1 MSIPKIMI
9 AGTHSGVGKTLV
21 SLAVMAGFKK
31 NGRRVG
37 AYKVGPDY
45 IDSGYHHW
53 VTGRPSHNLDEWM
66 MGRDAVRWLF
76 AKTSHHCDIA
86 VIEGVMG
93 LFDGV
98 SSTEDAGSSAGIA
111 KLLNIPVIL
120 VVDASRMA
128 RSVAAIIKGYQ
139 TLDKD
144 LHIGGVILNRVS
156 SAHHLEILT
165 EAVEFYNK
173 IPVVGAL
180 LSDQRFF
187 VPQRHLGLKTISENP
202 EFQKVIERLGELKN
216 IQLDKIYD
224 IARSYSNEEPN
235 HNDTAHMN
243 LEQKVDKKIRIAYA
257 LDRAFQFYYQANL
270 DFLESCAVELV
281 PFSPLEDDKLPGN
294 IGGLYLGGGFPEI
307 YAEII
312 EQNQAM
318 RQAVKHAIEDGLP
331 TYAECG
337 GLIYLAE
344 AVTTLD
350 GKKYQM
356 AGVIPGEIEMTGKLV
371 HFGYCENELLSDCF
385 LGQRGEMFR
394 GHEFHYSRWK
404 SEGIG
409 SAHRVEKKRR
419 KDIRNEGYVHY
430 NLLAS
435 YVHCH
440 FLSYPKRAL
449 AFVQQA
455 RYWLASI
462 RGVMSKTWQ
471 NN

>member
-9 AGTHSGVGKTLV
+9 AGTHSGVGKTLI

-31 NGRRVG
+31 DGRRVG

-45 IDSGYHHW
+45 IDPGYHQW

-76 AKTSHHCDIA
+76 AKTSHDCDIA

-93 LFDGV
+93 LFDGA

-111 KLLNIPVIL
+111 KLLNIPVVL

-128 RSVAAIIKGYQ
+128 RSVAAIIKGFQ
-139 TLDKD
+139 TLDRD

-156 SAHHLEILT
+156 STHHLEILT
-165 EAVEFYNK
+165 EAVGVYNK
-173 IPVVGAL
+173 IPVLGAL
-180 LSDQRFF
+180 LNDQQLS

-202 EFQKVIERLGELKN
+202 EFQKVIERLGEFKN
-216 IQLDKIYD
+216 IKLDKIYD
-224 IARSYSNEEPN
+224 IARSYSDEEPG
-235 HNDTAHMN
+235 DVAQVD
-243 LEQKVDKKIRIAYA
+243 LGQKVDKKVRIAYA
-257 LDRAFQFYYQANL
+257 LDRAFQFYYRANL
-270 DFLESCAVELV
+270 DFLESCGAELV
-281 PFSPLEDDKLPGN
+281 PFSPLEDAKLPDN

-307 YAEII
+307 YAEMI
-312 EQNQAM
+312 EYNHTM
-318 RQAVKHAIEDGLP
+318 RQALKHAIEDGLP

-344 AVTTLD
+344 SVTTLD

-356 AGVIPGEIEMTGKLV
+356 AGVVPGEIEMTGKLV

-385 LGQRGEMFR
+385 LGGKGEVFR

-404 SEGIG
+404 SEGVDP
-409 SAHRVEKKRR
+409 AHRVEKKRR
-419 KDIRNEGYVHY
+419 NDIRNEGYVRN

-449 AFVQQA
+449 TLVEQA
-455 RYWLASI
+455 RNWLASKKETVSI
-462 RGVMSKTWQ
+462 K
-471 NN
+471 

>member
-45 IDSGYHHW
+45 IDPGYHHW

-76 AKTSHHCDIA
+76 AKTSQDCDIA

-93 LFDGV
+93 LFDGA
-98 SSTEDAGSSAGIA
+98 SSTDDAGSSAGIA
-111 KLLNIPVIL
+111 KLLNIPIIL
-120 VVDASRMA
+120 VVDASCMA

-139 TLDKD
+139 ELDRG
-144 LHIGGVILNRVS
+144 LNICGVILNRIS
-156 SAHHLEILT
+156 SAYHLEILT
-165 EAVEFYNK
+165 EAIEFYNN
-173 IPVVGAL
+173 IPVLGVL
-180 LSDQRFF
+180 PPDQQFS
-187 VPQRHLGLKTISENP
+187 VPERHLGLKTISENP
-202 EFQKVIERLGELKN
+202 EFQKVTERLAELET
-216 IQLDKIYD
+216 IHLDKIYD
-224 IARSYSNEEPN
+224 IARSYSNEAQN
-235 HNDTAHMN
+235 HHDTPGLN
-243 LEQKVDKKIRIAYA
+243 VGQKVDKKIRIAYA

-270 DFLESCAVELV
+270 DFLQSAGVELV
-281 PFSPLEDDKLPGN
+281 PFSPLEDDNLPEN
-294 IGGLYLGGGFPEI
+294 IGGLYLGGGFPEV
-307 YAEII
+307 YAEIL

-318 RQAVKHAIEDGLP
+318 RKVIKQAIEDGLP

-344 AVTTLD
+344 SVTTLE

-356 AGVIPGEIEMTGKLV
+356 AGIIPGEIEMTARLV
-371 HFGYCENELLSDCF
+371 HFGYCDNELLSDCF
-385 LGQRGEMFR
+385 LGNKGEVFR
-394 GHEFHYSRWK
+394 GHEFHYSLWK
-404 SEGIG
+404 SEGIAC
-409 SAHRVEKKRR
+409 AHRVEKIKR
-419 KDIRNEGYVHY
+419 KDIRNEGYVHN

-449 AFVQQA
+449 TFVQQA
-455 RYWLASI
+455 RDWLL
-462 RGVMSKTWQ
+462 SKKEKVFIK
-471 NN
+471 